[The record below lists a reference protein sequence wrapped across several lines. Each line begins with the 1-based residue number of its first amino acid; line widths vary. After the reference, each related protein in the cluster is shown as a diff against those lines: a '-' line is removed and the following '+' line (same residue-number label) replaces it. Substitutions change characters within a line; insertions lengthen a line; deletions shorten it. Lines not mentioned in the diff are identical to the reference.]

1 MIRRTLALLLIL
13 VPTVTLAAPD
23 RGVDVSSLASVES
36 HGATFAA
43 GPAEGD
49 ALTLLRHAGIDAVR
63 LRLWHTPAD
72 ANMRLPAMLRLA
84 KRARALD
91 MRLLLDLHYSD
102 TWADPGHQTPPAAW
116 QGLEPRVLADS
127 TARWTHDVVAAF
139 VAQGTPPAQVQI
151 GNEVDHG
158 MLWEIGR
165 RGRDEASR
173 TRFAFLFTRAADAAR
188 AACPTTRIMLHVSGS
203 LSPRETIALCED
215 LAARHASFDA
225 LGVSYYPLWH
235 GSLDRLRAWLTQVG
249 ARLTQPIT
257 IVETA
262 YPWTL
267 ASFDDTH
274 NVIGDARALLPDL
287 PASPEGQ
294 VRFVQGVE
302 AALAALPESQRG
314 GIYWWEPA
322 WIAVRGAGSPWE
334 NATLFDAKGEQL
346 PAAMTLGHTRSSR

>member
-1 MIRRTLALLLIL
+1 MIRRTLALLLML
-13 VPTVTLAAPD
+13 APTVTLAAPE

-43 GPAEGD
+43 GAAEGD

-127 TARWTHDVVAAF
+127 TARWTRDVVAAF

-173 TRFAFLFTRAADAAR
+173 ARFAFLFARAADAAR
-188 AACPTTRIMLHVSGS
+188 AACPTTRILLHVSGS

-235 GSLDRLRAWLTQVG
+235 GSLDRLRTWLTQVG
-249 ARLTQPIT
+249 AAHHPADHDRGDRLPMDAGM
-257 IVETA
+257 VRR
-262 YPWTL
+262 YPQRPRRC
-267 ASFDDTH
+267 AR
-274 NVIGDARALLPDL
+274 DAAG
-287 PASPEGQ
+287 PAGESRGQ

-302 AALAALPESQRG
+302 AALAALPEVQRG

-322 WIAVRGAGSPWE
+322 WVAVRGAGSPWE
-334 NATLFDAKGEQL
+334 NATLFDAKGERL
-346 PAAMTLGHTRSSR
+346 PAAQTLGHTRSSR